1 MCVRRGGVCH
11 SADGTDDT
19 VQSGMCEAGG
29 EGGRDECGIHKQPLH
44 LLLCLDDDSLEGSYC
59 GAKDHEHSQPDQRH
73 TATTYL
79 HSSLHLGG
87 LVTFSLPQ
95 GTVSLVA
102 LHLQETSTVRTQG

>member
-59 GAKDHEHSQPDQRH
+59 GAKDHMS
-73 TATTYL
+73 TANQTN
-79 HSSLHLGG
+79 GI
-87 LVTFSLPQ
+87 LPQ
-95 GTVSLVA
+95 LTCTVPYTWGVW
-102 LHLQETSTVRTQG
+102 